1 MAMLGF
7 RSLAMIVGAGYT
19 GTFLYNN
26 MSMAHAR
33 QIASDILRRHQDA
46 ETKSTSSSDSGAS
59 SAASATNAATKAV
72 DALADRVDRLTREV
86 THGRTDPVVI
96 VSPSGYKQSI
106 ATVSDVINLL
116 GWAVFVVSAGGL
128 VYYVAIRKRVSLR
141 DLVWVSQS
149 RFNNTVSAM
158 QAGISKVSGVVN
170 NVRKDL
176 GNRLNRMEGK
186 VEHVEQ
192 TLSHQ
197 IETEVGQV
205 KEGVSHLSN
214 EVADVKRGVDNV
226 NYRVGEMSDKLDST
240 VQGIHLLLSVVSS
253 LAPKSA
259 PPGTPVDLLR
269 QYMSGRT
276 TPAEVGSP
284 LVRPRISQTGL
295 GSLINGD
302 TGNGITPSN
311 GPMNKR
317 HSIDVSSSAWSVG

>member
-19 GTFLYNN
+19 GSFLYNN
-26 MSMAHAR
+26 MTMAHAR
-33 QIASDILRRHQDA
+33 RIASDILRRHQDA
-46 ETKSTSSSDSGAS
+46 DSNSSNSSDTG
-59 SAASATNAATKAV
+59 ASATSSASSAATKAV

-86 THGRTDPVVI
+86 TQGRSDPVVI
-96 VSPSGYKQSI
+96 LSPSGYKQSI
-106 ATVSDVINLL
+106 AAVSDIFNLF
-116 GWAVFVVSAGGL
+116 GWAVFVFSAGGL
-128 VYYVAIRKRVSLR
+128 VYYIAIRKRVSLK
-141 DLVWVSQS
+141 DLVWVSQNK
-149 RFNNTVSAM
+149 FNNTVSAM

-192 TLSHQ
+192 SLSHQ

-205 KEGVSHLSN
+205 KVGVSQLST
-214 EVADVKRGVDNV
+214 EVADVKRGVDTV
-226 NYRVGEMSDKLDST
+226 NDRVGEMSDKLDST

-276 TPAEVGSP
+276 TPAEVGAP

-295 GSLINGD
+295 GTLINGD
-302 TGNGITPSN
+302 AGDVIPSPNGNST
-311 GPMNKR
+311 KR
-317 HSIDVSSSAWSVG
+317 HSIDVVSPAWSVG